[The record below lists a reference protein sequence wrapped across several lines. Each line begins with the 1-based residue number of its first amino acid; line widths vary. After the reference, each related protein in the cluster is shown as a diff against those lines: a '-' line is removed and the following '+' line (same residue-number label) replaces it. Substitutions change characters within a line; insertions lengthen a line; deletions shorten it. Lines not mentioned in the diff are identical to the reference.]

1 MIVLKI
7 YIIGPPASGK
17 TTLSKVLSKKYNIE
31 RYELDKLVFDDN
43 NNHIRRDDET
53 IKKMFNDI
61 LSKDSFIIEDVGR
74 SKFIKG
80 LESCDKI
87 YYISLRKREVYKRVI
102 TRWTNQKLGKEE
114 YNYPPTLAGFLD
126 MLRVVNSYYK
136 KEKQKLN
143 YINRF
148 KEKLI
153 YLDKEELNKLEKS
166 KEG

>member
-1 MIVLKI
+1 MKI

-74 SKFIKG
+74 SKFVKG
-80 LESCDKI
+80 LEKCDKI
-87 YYISLRKREVYKRVI
+87 YYINLKKREAYKRVI
-102 TRWTNQKLGKEE
+102 KRLIRQKLGKEK
-114 YNYPPTLAGFLD
+114 YNYPPTLAQLID
-126 MLRVVNSYYK
+126 MIKVVNSYYK
-136 KEKQKLN
+136 KEMQKLDYLN
-143 YINRF
+143 KF
-148 KEKLI
+148 KEKVI
-153 YLDKEELNKLEKS
+153 YLDKDKLNELENR
-166 KEG
+166 

>member
-1 MIVLKI
+1 MIILKI

-74 SKFIKG
+74 SKFVKG
-80 LESCDKI
+80 LEKCDKI
-87 YYISLRKREVYKRVI
+87 YYINLKKREVYKRVI
-102 TRWTNQKLGKEE
+102 KRWFNQRQGKEE
-114 YNYPPTLAGFLD
+114 YNYPPTLAQLID
-126 MLRVVNSYYK
+126 MFRVVNSYYK
-136 KEKQKLN
+136 KEKKKLEN
-143 YINRF
+143 VNNV
-148 KEKLI
+148 KEKVI
-153 YLDKEELNKLEKS
+153 YLDKDKLNELEN
-166 KEG
+166 

>member
-1 MIVLKI
+1 MKI

-17 TTLSKVLSKKYNIE
+17 TTLSKALSKKYNIK

-43 NNHIRRDDET
+43 NNHIRR
-53 IKKMFNDI
+53 
-61 LSKDSFIIEDVGR
+61 EDVGR